1 MVSLIDGT
9 DLNTFLTI
17 FIMTFA
23 LFLLVAGVF
32 TAYFGSGK
40 SRKIGG
46 GLLAFGLILG
56 LLWIILCTKFG
67 SGLLGMDDPV
77 ISLTPS
83 LLNIIIQAVVVI
95 LAAIIGALAA
105 IGLFLAAIMKA

>member
-1 MVSLIDGT
+1 MASIDA
-9 DLNTFLTI
+9 LNLETFLTI
-17 FIMTFA
+17 FMLTFA

-56 LLWIILCTKFG
+56 LIWVLISTQFG
-67 SGLLGMDDPV
+67 SDLMGRDNPI
-77 ISLTPS
+77 ISLSPS
-83 LLNIIIQAVVVI
+83 LMTIVIQAVVAI
-95 LAAIIGALAA
+95 IAAVIGALAA